1 MDNRSW
7 DKEIKSDISVKV
19 ISFFISP
26 FLSFLYSLR
35 RINTKSSYVVFFLF
49 ALFYGLCYT
58 VLADEG
64 NVIESSDASK
74 WRARFEDRAIST
86 WEDYISYIVFFFSR
100 STDDG
105 DFTDFYFPT
114 IALVVNQFSHNY
126 HVFFF
131 TIALVFSFFQLKSFR
146 FLTKNPYFD
155 NSLFC
160 VLLCV
165 FFNFND
171 ISNIGGFR
179 FCTAAWIGVF
189 SLLQIYINNN
199 KWYYLVF
206 LFMPLIHR
214 GFFFMYPVILLA
226 LLTKKKKFWVIAFYG
241 SIFLSS
247 LSLII
252 LQNASNYMPS
262 FLSHMVESYA
272 SNSNSEEYSFTKYM
286 LITISTLYVNALL
299 FLSLKARNKLKAE
312 NLKDL
317 LDFTLLFMA
326 IINFSMAMPS
336 VGVRFILMAEPL
348 IAILF
353 LNAYG
358 QYKKNIAI
366 IYFMP
371 LFMIRALYV
380 GIFSFFR
387 YQDLEFFVMNPI
399 YLVYSHLQ

>member
-64 NVIESSDASK
+64 NVIESSDAAK
-74 WRARFEDRAIST
+74 WRARFEDIDLNT
-86 WEDYISYIVFFFSR
+86 WEDYITYIVFFFSR
-100 STDDG
+100 ASDAG
-105 DFTDFYFPT
+105 DFLDIYFPT
-114 IALVVNQFSHNY
+114 IALIVNQFSHNY

-131 TIALVFSFFQLKSFR
+131 AIALVFSFFQLKSFR
-146 FLTKNPYFD
+146 FLTKSPYFD
-155 NSLFC
+155 NSVFC
-160 VLLCV
+160 FLLCV

-206 LFMPLIHR
+206 LFMPLVHR

-226 LLTKKKKFWVIAFYG
+226 LFTKKKRFWVIVFYG

-247 LSLII
+247 LSLVI
-252 LQNASNYMPS
+252 LQSASDYLPS
-262 FLSHMVESYA
+262 FMSRMVETYS
-272 SNSNSEEYSFTKYM
+272 SNNISEEYSFTKYF

-299 FLSLKARNKLKAE
+299 FISVKARNKLREDNFE
-312 NLKDL
+312 NL
-317 LDFTLLFMA
+317 LDFSILFMA
-326 IINFSMAMPS
+326 IVNFTMAIPS

-353 LNAYG
+353 LNACG
-358 QYKKNIAI
+358 QHKKKIAI
-366 IYFMP
+366 VYFMP

-387 YQDLEFFVMNPI
+387 YQDIEFFVMNPF
-399 YLVYSHLQ
+399 YLIYSHL